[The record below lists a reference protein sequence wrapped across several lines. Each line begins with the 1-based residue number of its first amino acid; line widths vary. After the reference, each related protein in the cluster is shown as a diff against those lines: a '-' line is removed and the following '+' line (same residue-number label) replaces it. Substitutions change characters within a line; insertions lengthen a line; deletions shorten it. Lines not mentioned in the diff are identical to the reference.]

1 MYYDKNGK
9 VIGIGDI
16 LYFEKLGFFEVCFE
30 KYYLLKKYNDDCFP
44 RLLLNK
50 IILGNHI
57 ESAYIVD
64 KYWIMKNS
72 MVKYLWG
79 GDYVYIWQQYCD
91 SVLCCIKR
99 TI

>member
-9 VIGIGDI
+9 VIRIGDI

-30 KYYLLKKYNDDCFP
+30 NNYLLKKHNDDCFP

-64 KYWIMKNS
+64 KY
-72 MVKYLWG
+72 
-79 GDYVYIWQQYCD
+79 
-91 SVLCCIKR
+91 
-99 TI
+99 